1 MQIIP
6 ALFRR
11 IYDTPAC
18 VALIPSLAVI
28 IDYTLTFFLAADT
41 GMILQWEASPLVR
54 FAVAH
59 NIMAVYLLAIV
70 LFYYG
75 AAYAVLRILRPT
87 RLLPVW
93 CCSGTAGECY
103 PCTGRVV
110 MAIQECV
117 VFRWHIHPLSFIHYY
132 CILSVW
138 VQLSSGRNICLLIS
152 DWKLQNP
159 TQ

>member
-1 MQIIP
+1 MRPSCRSSQSCSGASMI
-6 ALFRR
+6 RR
-11 IYDTPAC
+11 AY

-28 IDYTLTFFLAADT
+28 LDYSLTFFLAENT

-59 NIMAVYLLAIV
+59 NIIAVYLVAIV

-87 RLLPVW
+87 RYYHRRCPGNS
-93 CCSGTAGECY
+93 CECY
-103 PCTGRVV
+103 PCAGRDV

-117 VFRWHIHPLSFIHYY
+117 VLGWHLHPLSFIHYY
-132 CILSVW
+132 CRLSVW
-138 VQLSSGRNICLLIS
+138 IRFHPEEHLS
-152 DWKLQNP
+152 
-159 TQ
+159 T